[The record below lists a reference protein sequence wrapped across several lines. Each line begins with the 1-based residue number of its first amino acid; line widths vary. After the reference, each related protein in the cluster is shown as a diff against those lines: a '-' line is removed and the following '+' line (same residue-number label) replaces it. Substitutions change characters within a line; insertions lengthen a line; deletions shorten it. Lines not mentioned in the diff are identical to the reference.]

1 VGNKRERNE
10 PSPKFIEVWLSS
22 LSSALSALRVPIAFP
37 ALQIHSLT
45 AAKFGMPFALIH
57 VVNEGRMSRAKLAIA
72 QFAHRTT
79 PKSPGGGTMK
89 HQNGTVETNE
99 YAVVED
105 FQRIFEENMASL
117 YLLALLLTGDHD
129 KAEQC
134 FIAGLEET
142 VQANQ
147 VFKVWAHRWARRT
160 IIQNAIRALK
170 PHPNA
175 ENTSLPAT
183 DSVCT
188 PARTLIDSD
197 LFHVLAL
204 DDFERFVFV
213 MSVLERMSDLECAV
227 LLGYSVEKVRE
238 ARVQALL
245 HTAAAWGQHRGTQMP
260 ACQVN
265 P

>member
-1 VGNKRERNE
+1 
-10 PSPKFIEVWLSS
+10 
-22 LSSALSALRVPIAFP
+22 
-37 ALQIHSLT
+37 
-45 AAKFGMPFALIH
+45 
-57 VVNEGRMSRAKLAIA
+57 
-72 QFAHRTT
+72 
-79 PKSPGGGTMK
+79 MK
-89 HQNGTVETNE
+89 HQNGKVERNE
-99 YAVVED
+99 YATVED
-105 FQRIFEENMASL
+105 FQTIFEENMTRL

-134 FIAGLEET
+134 FIAGIEET

-147 VFKVWAHRWARRT
+147 VFKVWAHKWARRT

-170 PHPNA
+170 PHPDA
-175 ENTSLPAT
+175 ESASWSAT
-183 DSVCT
+183 DSVCK

-197 LFHVLAL
+197 LFQVLVL

-227 LLGYSVEKVRE
+227 LLGYSAEKVRE
-238 ARVQALL
+238 TRVRALRQS
-245 HTAAAWGQHRGTQMP
+245 AAAWVRHRETQMP